1 MQKYYNVALPVPLR
15 RNFTYLAP
23 THLDFDAAIGARVRV
38 PFGPRELIGVIT
50 GFEPAADVQASKLK
64 AVIEVLDR
72 TPLIPKE
79 LILLCEWIA
88 SYYLHPVGE
97 VFSTAL
103 PQRFREGKPP
113 ESFRQLV
120 LTKEGK
126 GLPEDALKRAPK
138 QQAVLQYL
146 LAHESIAQQNVE
158 TLGLS
163 KSAITALREKAIV
176 ELQEVAPTSPE
187 PTPAQVLQEPHKTLN
202 DEQQAAFNAIEF
214 HHFQCYLLQGVT
226 GSGKT
231 ELYLQLASRVLHSGG
246 QVLVLVPEIGLSP
259 QTLARFKKRF
269 AVEIAELHS
278 GVAEGARAQN
288 WMAAKTGKAR
298 IVIGT
303 RLASIAPFQKLGLI
317 IVDEE
322 HDRSY
327 KQQDNLRYSARDI
340 SIYRAHALN
349 IPIVLG
355 SATPSLESIR
365 NAQQERYRSLKLRKR
380 AGDALPPTIEVSDM
394 RGQNITAGLAPR
406 TIDLIQETLSR
417 GEQALL
423 FLNRRGYAPALMCHT
438 CGWAADCRYCDLPMT
453 VHHRQRQLRCHHCD
467 RGRRIPDA
475 CQNCGSNDLQTT
487 GVGTEQ
493 LELNLEQIFESVPII
508 RIDRDSTRNKGSL
521 EKKLAQGKASDACI
535 YIGTQMLAKGHH
547 LPNVTLVVILDGD
560 QGLVSPDFRAL
571 EQMGQLITQVA
582 GRSGRAQKPGI
593 VEIQS
598 HRPDHPML
606 QTLISRGYEGFAK
619 DVLEL
624 RKTANLPPFTF
635 TAQFRAESKRSE
647 ICVDFLK
654 QVAACVHRASQT
666 PNVAAKQLPINIVGP
681 HPASIERVNDRYRY
695 NTLIVSPSRAALK
708 SCLQMALVEI
718 DSLAL
723 GKRTRWSLDIDPVE
737 S

>member
-1 MQKYYNVALPVPLR
+1 MQKYLNIALPVPLR
-15 RNFTYLAP
+15 RSFTYLAP
-23 THLDFDAAIGARVRV
+23 THLDFEAAIGARVRV
-38 PFGPRELIGVIT
+38 PFGPRELIGIIT
-50 GFEPAADVQASKLK
+50 GFEPAPDVDPAKLK
-64 AVIEVLDR
+64 AAIEVLDR
-72 TPLIPKE
+72 TPLLPKE
-79 LILLCEWIA
+79 LISLCEWTA

-97 VFSTAL
+97 VFNSAL
-103 PQRFREGKPP
+103 PQRFREGKAP
-113 ESFRQLV
+113 ERTRYFT
-120 LTKEGK
+120 LTNEGK
-126 GLPEDALKRAPK
+126 GLPKDALKRAPK

-146 LAHESIAQQNVE
+146 LEHDTVTQQSTE
-158 TLGLS
+158 ASGLS
-163 KSAITALREKAIV
+163 KPAIAAMLEKGIV
-176 ELQEVAPTSPE
+176 ELREEDASIDEATY
-187 PTPAQVLQEPHKTLN
+187 TKVLQEPHKTLN
-202 DEQQAAFNAIEF
+202 DEQQAAFDAIEF
-214 HHFQCYLLQGVT
+214 HHFKSYLLQGVT

-231 ELYLQLASRVLHSGG
+231 ELYLQLTSRVLHSGG

-259 QTLARFKKRF
+259 QTLARFRKRF

-288 WMAAKTGKAR
+288 WMAARTGKAR

-303 RLASIAPFQKLGLI
+303 RLASMAPFHNLGLI
-317 IVDEE
+317 IIDEE

-327 KQQDNLRYSARDI
+327 KQQDTLRYSARDI

-365 NAQQERYRSLKLRKR
+365 NAQQGRYSALTLSKR
-380 AGDALPPTIEVSDM
+380 AGDAIPPTIEISDL
-394 RGQNITAGLAPR
+394 RGQTITAGLAPR
-406 TIDLIQETLSR
+406 TIDLLKETLKR

-438 CGWAADCRYCDLPMT
+438 CGWSADCRYCDLPMT

-467 RGRRIPDA
+467 RGRRIPDT
-475 CQNCGSNDLQTT
+475 CQNCSSADLQTT

-493 LELNLEQIFESVPII
+493 LEINLEQIFENTPII

-521 EKKLAQGKASDACI
+521 EKKLEQGKASDACI

-571 EQMGQLITQVA
+571 EQMGQLIIQVA
-582 GRSGRAQKPGI
+582 GRSGRAQKPGK

-606 QTLISRGYEGFAK
+606 QTLISRGYDGFAK
-619 DVLEL
+619 DLLEL
-624 RKTANLPPFTF
+624 RKNANLPPYTY

-647 ICVDFLK
+647 ICIDFLK
-654 QVAACVHRASQT
+654 QVAACVRKAAQIHASPINT
-666 PNVAAKQLPINIVGP
+666 SLINIVGP
-681 HPASIERVNDRYRY
+681 HPATIERVNDRYRY
-695 NTLIVSPSRAALK
+695 NTLVIGTSRAALK
-708 SCLQMALVEI
+708 SCLQQALGDI
-718 DSLAL
+718 DNLAL

>member
-1 MQKYYNVALPVPLR
+1 MHTFLNVALPVPLR
-15 RNFTYLAP
+15 RTFTYLAP
-23 THLDFDAAIGARVRV
+23 SNPSNEIHLGARVRV

-50 GFEPAADVQASKLK
+50 GFEPAPDVDPSKLK
-64 AVIEVLDR
+64 PALEVLDES
-72 TPLIPKE
+72 PIIPEE
-79 LILLCEWIA
+79 LIRLCEWVA
-88 SYYLHPVGE
+88 GYYLHPLGE
-97 VFSTAL
+97 VFNTAL
-103 PQRFREGKPP
+103 PQRFREGKQP
-113 ESFRQLV
+113 EQVRYYA
-120 LTKEGK
+120 LTNEGK

-146 LAHESIAQQNVE
+146 LSHERIAQQNLE
-158 TLGLS
+158 AAELS
-163 KSAITALREKAIV
+163 KSAITAMLDKALIEIQEESSADENDFKNTPEK
-176 ELQEVAPTSPE
+176 
-187 PTPAQVLQEPHKTLN
+187 VLQEPHKTLN
-202 DEQQAAFNAIEF
+202 DEQQAAFDAVAF
-214 HHFQCYLLQGVT
+214 HRFQSYLLQGVT

-269 AVEIAELHS
+269 AVEITELHS

-288 WMAAKTGKAR
+288 WIAAKTGKAK

-303 RLASIAPFQKLGLI
+303 RLASMAPFHKLGLI
-317 IVDEE
+317 IIDEE

-327 KQQDNLRYSARDI
+327 KQQDTLRYSARDI
-340 SIYRAHALN
+340 SIYRAHALG

-365 NAQQERYRSLKLRKR
+365 NVEQGRYQALYLRKR
-380 AGDALPPTIEVSDM
+380 AGNAIPPAIEISDL
-394 RGQNITAGLAPR
+394 RGQTITAGLAPR
-406 TIDLIQETLSR
+406 TIELIRQTLMR

-423 FLNRRGYAPALMCHT
+423 FLNRRGYAPAIMCHT
-438 CGWAADCRYCDLPMT
+438 CGWSADCRYCDLPMT
-453 VHHRQRQLRCHHCD
+453 VHQRQRQIRCHHCD
-467 RGRRIPDA
+467 RGRRIPDT
-475 CQNCGSNDLQTT
+475 CQNCSSADLKTT

-493 LELNLEQIFESVPII
+493 LEINLEEFFGDTPII

-582 GRSGRAQKPGI
+582 GRSGRAEKPGM

-606 QTLISRGYEGFAK
+606 QTLITRGYEGFAK
-619 DVLEL
+619 DLLEL
-624 RKTANLPPFTF
+624 RKTANLPPYTF

-654 QVAACVHRASQT
+654 QVAGCVRK
-666 PNVAAKQLPINIVGP
+666 AANNKQLPINIVGP
-681 HPASIERVNDRYRY
+681 HPATIERVNDRYRY
-695 NTLIVSPSRAALK
+695 NTLIVSTSRAALK
-708 SCLQMALVEI
+708 SCLQLALTEI
-718 DSLAL
+718 DALAL